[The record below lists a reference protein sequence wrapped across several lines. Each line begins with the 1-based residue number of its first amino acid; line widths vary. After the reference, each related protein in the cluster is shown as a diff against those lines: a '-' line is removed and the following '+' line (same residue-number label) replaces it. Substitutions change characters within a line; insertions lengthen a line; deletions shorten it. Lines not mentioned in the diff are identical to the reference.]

1 MTFEKLAGLLA
12 DQLNIDVASIKE
24 DSNIF
29 EDLGADS
36 IDTLELVMLLEEEYG
51 VTIPEDEIN
60 NVKTV
65 KDILN
70 LFNK

>member
-29 EDLGADS
+29 DDLGADS
-36 IDTLELVMLLEEEYG
+36 IDTLELVMLLEEEHG